1 MNTLDFLIRL
11 PIASQMSQDT
21 LRALAAE
28 LEPRSLSSGTVLF
41 SQGDTGDALYLVVS
55 GKLQAS
61 VCSTTD
67 GRTFVSIVTP
77 GQFVGEMA
85 LLTNQPRSATVI
97 AREDSELLCL
107 KKSAFERVEGE
118 HPDLLAGLA
127 SQLLPRFERD
137 QTRRILKNLFGD
149 LDDALLLSMLEKMDC
164 GRLHSGEVLFFQGEP
179 GDEMY
184 IVIQGRLRMVV
195 KDAMGAQRTLGE
207 VGAGECIGEFVLLA
221 ESGTPESL
229 RTATVYATRLT
240 DYLVIKRPVF
250 EELLRQYPQAM
261 MSLTRQIVRRAASIS
276 KPVPFSED
284 SIVITVLPLCVG
296 QPLADFT
303 EQLMHS
309 LNALGATLFIDAA
322 RFDQLY
328 GKPGASST
336 PLDHPLSL
344 VINAWL
350 DERER
355 EHKFTLYEA
364 ASPLDHGGKLTSW
377 AQRCLEDADII
388 LLVAEADDHPDLT
401 EIEKVLATLQ
411 TRARLELVLRHP
423 ADRSLPSGTARWL
436 AARHVQ
442 AHYHV
447 RNGCQADFRR
457 MARRLAG
464 KPVGLTLAGGGARGW
479 AHLGVLRALEE
490 ANIEVDWVAG
500 ASMGS
505 IVAAGSALG
514 WSSEKLCELATTFS
528 NPKKLLDYTFPY
540 ASLTS
545 TRYITT
551 LLQELYAGN
560 IEDTWRPYFCVSA
573 DVTYGRERMHTSGP
587 LWKAVRA
594 SMAFPGIFA
603 PVLEDGC
610 VLIDGGAANNL
621 PIDRMREMCPTGT
634 VIGVDLVNN
643 SPVNGKYD
651 FGPSLSGWQALAARL
666 PFFGRKIKAPTLID
680 IVGGIVYSAC
690 YYHLNEVWRSAD
702 LLIKVPV
709 QAYDILD
716 FDKYAEVIEIGY
728 RAAQEQLKEFN
739 VSR

>member
-1 MNTLDFLIRL
+1 MNTLDFLTRL

-28 LEPRSLSSGTVLF
+28 LEPRSLSRGTVLF
-41 SQGDTGDALYLVVS
+41 AQGDTGDALYLVVS

-61 VCSTTD
+61 VCSATD
-67 GRTFVSIVTP
+67 GRTFVSIITP

-85 LLTNQPRSATVI
+85 LLTNQPRSATVT
-97 AREDSELLCL
+97 ALENSELLCL
-107 KKSAFERVEGE
+107 KKSVFERIEAE

-240 DYLVIKRPVF
+240 DYLVIRRPVF

-261 MSLTRQIVRRAASIS
+261 MSLTRQIVRRSASIS

-284 SIVITVLPLCVG
+284 SIVITLLPLCVG

-303 EQLMHS
+303 EQLTHS

-322 RFDQLY
+322 RFDQMY

-355 EHKFTLYEA
+355 EHKFTLYET
-364 ASPLDHGGKLTSW
+364 ASPLGHEGKLTSW

-388 LLVAEADDHPDLT
+388 LLVADADDDPNLT
-401 EIEKVLATLQ
+401 EIEKALAALQ

-423 ADRSLPSGTARWL
+423 AERALPSGTARWL
-436 AARHVQ
+436 AVRHVQ

-447 RNGCQADFRR
+447 RNGCQSDFRR
-457 MARRLAG
+457 MARRVAG

-545 TRYITT
+545 TRYITA

-651 FGPSLSGWQALAARL
+651 FGPSLSGWQALASRL
-666 PFFGRKIKAPTLID
+666 PFVGRKINAPTLID

-728 RAAQEQLKEFN
+728 RAAQEQLKGFV